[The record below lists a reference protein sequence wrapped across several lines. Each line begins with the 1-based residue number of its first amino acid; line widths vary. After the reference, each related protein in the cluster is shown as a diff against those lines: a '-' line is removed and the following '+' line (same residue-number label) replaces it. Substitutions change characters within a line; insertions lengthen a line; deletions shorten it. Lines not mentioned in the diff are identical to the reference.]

1 MEMEWAD
8 NQEGWLSNNV
18 IVAMVPDELLQLR
31 FAISI
36 AQAHGHTQPIF
47 EDFLKATDN
56 HP

>member
-8 NQEGWLSNNV
+8 NQEGWLSNEVV
-18 IVAMVPDELLQLR
+18 IAMVPDELLQLR